1 MVAPIIAGI
10 LATLAKNGLET
21 VAEVVKQKGTAYVE
35 EKLGVQLKPEMTQ
48 EDILKV
54 KEAAMK
60 HEEFKIIED
69 NKNTADA
76 RDMQKVALQQD
87 DKFSKRFVYIF
98 AAAWSIF
105 AMIFIFAITFGQVPP
120 DSIRFA
126 DTILGFLLGTIIAT
140 ILNFFFGSSNGSL
153 RKTDMLVELEKQRLG
168 K

>member
-60 HEEFKIIED
+60 HEEFLIQQD
-69 NKNTADA
+69 NSNTASARDMNSRIQETDKASWLAKNTA
-76 RDMQKVALQQD
+76 
-87 DKFSKRFVYIF
+87 FVLDFCIVL
-98 AAAWSIF
+98 S
-105 AMIFIFAITFGQVPP
+105 AIILTFMAFFVGIP
-120 DSIRFA
+120 FENKE
-126 DTILGFLLGTIIAT
+126 IIYT
-140 ILNFFFGSSNGSL
+140 LIGSL
-153 RKTDMLVELEKQRLG
+153 WTYTGVVVNFHRGTTAGSARKTDILAKMSK
-168 K
+168 